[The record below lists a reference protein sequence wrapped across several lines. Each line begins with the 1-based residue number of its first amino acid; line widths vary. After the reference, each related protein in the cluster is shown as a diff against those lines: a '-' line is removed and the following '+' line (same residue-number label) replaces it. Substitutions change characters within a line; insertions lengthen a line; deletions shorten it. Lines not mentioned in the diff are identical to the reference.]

1 MKSAY
6 RKTFVLDTLAMLIDW
21 LTFNIALLICNA
33 FGWWGAQTGGSLPI
47 ELLAFNVSYLLSI
60 AIVRSSFHHRWST
73 IASILRNAFIV
84 SLLITLFNSAI
95 LGMAHLPV
103 PGYLR
108 SLTVFAV
115 IFLLITLERLSSRKM
130 LMHLR
135 LLGYDAIRAV
145 LVGDTLA
152 ASDLIRVM
160 DDEINGYDMIGVFS
174 DSEPEKVER
183 KGRRLKKEDRFIELT
198 WLGKIA
204 DAEKWVTEHGID
216 EVYIC
221 ADKSYDSAI
230 TSLQKVCMNKMTR
243 VFYVPGSYSDLKRN
257 PRTVMFGDTRV
268 LSLYNEPL
276 LSAPNRILKRVFDVC
291 FSLVVLCTIFPIA
304 LVVVFILTKITMPG
318 PIFFG
323 QKRTGYDG
331 RTFTCY
337 KFRSMKVN
345 KEADSVQATK
355 DDSRITKWG
364 HIMRHTNIDELPQFF
379 NVLIGDM
386 SVVGPRPHMLAH
398 TDYYSRIISDY
409 MVRHYVKPGITGWA
423 QINGCRGETST
434 VDEMALRVEKD
445 IWYIE
450 NWSLWLDLQIILK
463 TTINIFKNDKKAY

>member
-6 RKTFVLDTLAMLIDW
+6 RKTFVLDTSAMLIDW
-21 LTFNIALLICNA
+21 LTFNIVLLICYF

-60 AIVRSSFHHRWST
+60 TIIRSEFHHRWST
-73 IASILRNAFIV
+73 IASILRNSFIV
-84 SLLITLFNSAI
+84 SLLIVLFNSAI
-95 LGMAHLPV
+95 LGMSHLPV

-115 IFLLITLERLSSRKM
+115 MYPLISAERILSRKM

-135 LLGYDAIRAV
+135 LLGHDAVCAV
-145 LVGDTLA
+145 LVGDILA

-160 DDEINGYDMIGVFS
+160 DDEINGYKIVGVFS

-183 KGRRLKKEDRFIELT
+183 KGRRLKEEDRFIELNR
-198 WLGKIA
+198 LGRIA
-204 DAEKWVTEHGID
+204 DAEKWVSEHDID
-216 EVYIC
+216 EAYLCV
-221 ADKSYDSAI
+221 DKSQSDAV
-230 TSLQKVCMNKMTR
+230 TSLQKVCTKKMTR
-243 VFYVPGSYSDLKRN
+243 VFYVPDSYSAGKRS
-257 PRTVMFGDTRV
+257 PHAMKFGDARIM
-268 LSLYNEPL
+268 SLYNEPL
-276 LSAPNRILKRVFDVC
+276 LSVPNRMLKRLFDIC
-291 FSLVVLCTIFPIA
+291 FSLIVLCTIFPI
-304 LVVVFILTKITMPG
+304 VFIVVFILTKITMPG

-331 RTFTCY
+331 HTFTCY

-345 KEADSVQATK
+345 HEADSVQATK
-355 DDSRITKWG
+355 DDSRVTKWG

-379 NVLIGDM
+379 NVLIGNM

-423 QINGCRGETST
+423 QTNGCRGETST

-450 NWSLWLDLQIILK
+450 NWSFWLDLQIILK
-463 TTINIFKNDKKAY
+463 TIINIFKNDKKAY